1 MPDDFIM
8 TQHEETKLAEAASVE
23 AVLKAQI
30 AQAGD
35 KNAFHLLSTGSA
47 ALAARMAVIQA
58 SRERLDVQY
67 YVLQDD
73 LTGKL
78 IIEEILRAADR
89 GVQVRVLLDDLDFGR
104 AKDAVCIMSLHD
116 NISFRI
122 FNPATTRRQRL
133 LFRVSKW
140 SKTMDR
146 YTKRMHNKALV
157 ADGYLG
163 VIGGR
168 NLGDEYFDAGVEFAF
183 SDLDVLVAGKL
194 LEDVQECFE
203 HYWNS
208 KPAFDLFRLGYETPS
223 ERHYR
228 VHRIALRAYYED
240 VAPMKVVGKEKPQ
253 DYIQAIVDGSLDF
266 IWAKADCTIDEASK
280 VLTPIEKAESPPM
293 QRLEELLNNAQT
305 EFIAV
310 TPYLIPG
317 EKGMEFVR
325 RAADRGVRIRTLTNS
340 LASTD
345 ITAVHAAYSRYRP
358 QFLALGAEMHEM
370 KPIPGKRTRSNLFR
384 RRGTSRSSLHAKVYV
399 VDREYVMLG
408 SMNFDLRSWLRN
420 TEAVCVIHSPKMA
433 EQILKMFDE
442 ITELDTSY
450 RVKEREEGGLVWT
463 CEDDGKEMCY
473 HDEPEPGWL
482 RRLLM
487 PVFYHIAPEDQ
498 L

>member
-8 TQHEETKLAEAASVE
+8 MPEDKNMQADAAAVE
-23 AVLKAQI
+23 HVLKAHLS
-30 AQAGD
+30 QAGD
-35 KNAFHLLSTGSA
+35 KNAFHLLSTGGT
-47 ALAARMAVIQA
+47 ALAARLAVIQA

-104 AKDAVCIMSLHD
+104 VKDAVCILSLHD
-116 NISFRI
+116 NIAFRI

-194 LEDVQECFE
+194 LEEVQECFE

-208 KPAFDLFRLGYETPS
+208 KPSFDLLKLGYETPT
-223 ERHYR
+223 ERDYR

-240 VAPMKVVGKEKPQ
+240 VAPMKIVSKEKPQ
-253 DYIQAIVDGSLDF
+253 DYIQAIVDGSLEF
-266 IWAKADCTIDEASK
+266 IWAKADCTIDDANK
-280 VLTPIEKAESPPM
+280 VLTPIEEAESPPM
-293 QRLEELLNNAQT
+293 KRLETLMDKAQS

-317 EKGMEFVR
+317 EKGMEIIR
-325 RAADRGVRIRTLTNS
+325 RTAERGVRIRTLTNS

-345 ITAVHAAYSRYRP
+345 ITAVHAAYSKYRP
-358 QFLALGAEMHEM
+358 QLLALGAEMHEM
-370 KPIPGKRTRSNLFR
+370 KPIPGKRSRSNIFR

-408 SMNFDLRSWLRN
+408 SMNLDPRSWLRN

-433 EQILKMFDE
+433 EQILKMFNE
-442 ITELDTSY
+442 ITEPDTSY